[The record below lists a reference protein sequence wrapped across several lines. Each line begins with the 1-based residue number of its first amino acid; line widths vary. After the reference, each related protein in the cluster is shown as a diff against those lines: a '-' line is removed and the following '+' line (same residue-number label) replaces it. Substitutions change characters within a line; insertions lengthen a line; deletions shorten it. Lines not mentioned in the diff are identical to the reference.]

1 MFIAS
6 FFGASAF
13 FWEQSIC
20 TLVLFYCGVKQS
32 EKGRQAVR
40 DFASQRKFIF
50 LQKHSEQL
58 PHTFFQ
64 ALYVM

>member
-6 FFGASAF
+6 FFGAGAF

-40 DFASQRKFIF
+40 DFALKRKFIF
-50 LQKHSEQL
+50 LQKHSE
-58 PHTFFQ
+58 
-64 ALYVM
+64 